1 MKNTAS
7 KILAL
12 ILSLVFSLAIF
23 VGCEN
28 ITIDEETFRK
38 ALTESLSNVT
48 MTVDFTLGEET
59 QQRTLR
65 VVDRHTYLEV
75 EKDKWLDTTDENTF
89 IKFLNAIS
97 EHYNAFTFADGAYRA
112 DSLHLVDDNE
122 NSADVANVVIK
133 FNMSGKAQSVSFD
146 QIENGEVCA
155 SNVIT
160 LSDYGTTKAPEVTEV
175 GGTGNVTDGNDFG
188 NMGGNEFGN
197 VGDGSDVVIGGQ
209 ESFDKNEGGNSSSG
223 PIVSDIDEEKW
234 NEAFN
239 LADKNC
245 SVAVGAKSPDGRYK
259 FTYLIVDGK
268 AYCSEDMIDWSEG
281 TAEEFVASHL
291 SSVAESFSEFHFTGA
306 NFYCAFADKGNYALE
321 NVTVT
326 FDEQYRLQSVSVTL
340 VVNGERGIMDM
351 QFYNYDITVAP

>member
-28 ITIDEETFRK
+28 VTIDEETFRK

-133 FNMSGKAQSVSFD
+133 FNMSAKAQSVSFD
-146 QIENGEVCA
+146 QVEGGEVCA

-160 LSDYGTTKAPEVTEV
+160 LSDYGTTKAPEVTE
-175 GGTGNVTDGNDFG
+175 GGSSGGSTDDENFG
-188 NMGGNEFGN
+188 NMGG
-197 VGDGSDVVIGGQ
+197 GSDVVIGGQ
-209 ESFDKNEGGNSSSG
+209 ESFDKNEGENSSSG
-223 PIVSDIDEEKW
+223 PIVSDIDEKKW

-239 LADKNC
+239 LTDKNC
-245 SVAVGAKSPDGRYK
+245 SVVVGADSPDGRYK
-259 FTYLIVDGK
+259 LTYLIVGGK
-268 AYCSEDMIDWSEG
+268 AYCSEDMIEWHED

-291 SSVAESFSEFHFTGA
+291 SSVAESFSEFYFTGA

-326 FDEQYRLQSVSVTL
+326 FDEQYRLKAVSVTL
-340 VVNGERGIMDM
+340 VVNGERGVMNM
-351 QFYNYDITVAP
+351 EFYDYDVTVAP

>member
-1 MKNTAS
+1 MKNTIT
-7 KILAL
+7 KISTL
-12 ILSLVFSLAIF
+12 ILTLACALSLL
-23 VGCEN
+23 VGCDA
-28 ITIDEETFRK
+28 TVDEDSFRK

-48 MTVDFTLGEET
+48 MTVDFTIGEET

-65 VVDRHTYLEV
+65 VVDGHTYLEV

-97 EHYNAFTFADGAYRA
+97 EHYNAFTFSDGAYRA

-133 FNMSGKAQSVSFD
+133 FNMSAKAQSVSFD
-146 QIENGEVCA
+146 QVEGGEVCA

-175 GGTGNVTDGNDFG
+175 GGSGNVTDGNDFG

-209 ESFDKNEGGNSSSG
+209 ESFDKNEGENSSSG
-223 PIVSDIDEEKW
+223 PIASDIDEKKW

-245 SVAVGAKSPDGRYK
+245 SVVVGADSPEGRYK
-259 FTYLIVDGK
+259 LTYLIVGAK
-268 AYCSEDMIDWSEG
+268 AYCSEDMMEWHED

-291 SSVAESFSEFHFTGA
+291 SSVAESFSEFYFTGT

-326 FDEQYRLQSVSVTL
+326 FDEQYRLKAVSLTL
-340 VVNGERGIMDM
+340 VVNGERGVMNM
-351 QFYNYDITVAP
+351 EFYDYDVTVAP